1 MNMDKLYYSIGE
13 AAGILGENVSLVR
26 FWTDSFPEFLH
37 PRRNAKGNRMYR
49 AEDVETLKKIHF
61 LVKDCGLT
69 LEGAAKKLR
78 NENQKVDGVFRAV
91 EVLRQIKARLEEV
104 RSAL

>member
-1 MNMDKLYYSIGE
+1 MIMEKLYYSIGE
-13 AAGILGENVSLVR
+13 TAGILGENVSLVR

-49 AEDVETLKKIHF
+49 PEDVETLKKIHF

-69 LEGAAKKLR
+69 LEGAAKKLKS
-78 NENQKVDGVFRAV
+78 ENGKVDCVFKAV
-91 EVLRQIKARLEEV
+91 EALKEIKARLEEI
-104 RSAL
+104 RGTL

>member
-1 MNMDKLYYSIGE
+1 MDKLFYSIGE
-13 AAGILGENVSLVR
+13 TAGILGENVSLVR

-49 AEDVETLKKIHF
+49 PEDVQTLKKIHF

-69 LEGAAKKLR
+69 LEGAAKKLK
-78 NENQKVDGVFRAV
+78 NETGKVDGVFKAV
-91 EVLRQIKARLEEV
+91 EALKEIKAQLEEI
-104 RSAL
+104 RGTL